1 MNRPTDKQIE
11 EVLAGIASPEDAKYV
26 AEWFAT
32 EEGSDYLEAA
42 MTQDSELIKNEFA
55 DLYVDHDI
63 PSKKILEQI
72 RKNIRIKKLKRI
84 CFRVAAVLIPVV
96 LIVGLYMQLNSK
108 VDLFGTSEYEEV
120 VVDKGERIQIM
131 FQDGTKVYINSDSK
145 LRYPKKFALNTR
157 EVYLEGEAYFVVA
170 KNKNRPFIVNL
181 SGPAIHVLGTSFN
194 VSAYKD
200 ESMIETTLVEGSVKL
215 NVVSGGKR
223 MTQMLKPNE
232 KAEYQKGAG
241 KIKVFG
247 VNTEYD
253 TAWKNG
259 EIIFRNHPMDKELKT
274 LERHYH
280 VVFEVKD
287 NEILKSIITAR
298 FKDEQLPQVLEYLK
312 LASGIQ
318 YAIHKPTVKDSGSG
332 TSVVEISK

>member
-42 MTQDSELIKNEFA
+42 MTRDSELIKNEFA
-55 DLYVDHDI
+55 DLYVNHDI
-63 PSKKILEQI
+63 PSKKMQEQI
-72 RKNIRIKKLKRI
+72 RKNIRMKKLKRI

-96 LIVGLYMQLNSK
+96 LIVGLYIQLNSK

-157 EVYLEGEAYFVVA
+157 EVFLEGEAYFVVA

-194 VSAYKD
+194 VQDYPENKD
-200 ESMIETTLVEGSVKL
+200 IVVCLDEGNINLTLPTEKKYPVQPGERLVYDKENKQCIISKMNDMQRLSMWKQ
-215 NVVSGGKR
+215 NVIVFKD
-223 MTQMLKPNE
+223 TPLPE
-232 KAEYQKGAG
+232 V
-241 KIKVFG
+241 IKVL
-247 VNTEYD
+247 NRWYD
-253 TAWKNG
+253 V
-259 EIIFRNHPMDKELKT
+259 D
-274 LERHYH
+274 
-280 VVFEVKD
+280 
-287 NEILKSIITAR
+287 
-298 FKDEQLPQVLEYLK
+298 FKVEDEQALKYVYTLTSDNTLLEKVLMDLEKIAPVKFEYNEDK
-312 LASGIQ
+312 KEVI
-318 YAIHKPTVKDSGSG
+318 VKM
-332 TSVVEISK
+332 K

>member
-42 MTQDSELIKNEFA
+42 MTRDSELIKNEFA
-55 DLYVDHDI
+55 DLYVNHDI
-63 PSKKILEQI
+63 PSKKIQEQI
-72 RKNIRIKKLKRI
+72 RKNIRMKKLKRI

-96 LIVGLYMQLNSK
+96 LIVGLYIQLNSK

-157 EVYLEGEAYFVVA
+157 EVFLEGEAYFVVA

-181 SGPAIHVLGTSFN
+181 NGPAIHVLGTSFN
-194 VSAYKD
+194 VQDYPENKD
-200 ESMIETTLVEGSVKL
+200 IVVCLDEGNINLTLPTEKKYPVQPGERLVYNKENKQCIISKMNDMQRLSMWKQ
-215 NVVSGGKR
+215 NVIVFKD
-223 MTQMLKPNE
+223 TPLPE
-232 KAEYQKGAG
+232 V
-241 KIKVFG
+241 IKVL
-247 VNTEYD
+247 NRWYD
-253 TAWKNG
+253 V
-259 EIIFRNHPMDKELKT
+259 D
-274 LERHYH
+274 
-280 VVFEVKD
+280 
-287 NEILKSIITAR
+287 
-298 FKDEQLPQVLEYLK
+298 FKVEDEQALKYVYTLTSDNTLLEKVLMDLEKIAPVKFEYNEDK
-312 LASGIQ
+312 KEVI
-318 YAIHKPTVKDSGSG
+318 VKM
-332 TSVVEISK
+332 K

>member
-194 VSAYKD
+194 VQDYPENKD
-200 ESMIETTLVEGSVKL
+200 IVVCLDEGNINLTLP
-215 NVVSGGKR
+215 
-223 MTQMLKPNE
+223 TE
-232 KAEYQKGAG
+232 KKYPVQP
-241 KIKVFG
+241 
-247 VNTEYD
+247 
-253 TAWKNG
+253 G
-259 EIIFRNHPMDKELKT
+259 ERLVYN
-274 LERHYH
+274 
-280 VVFEVKD
+280 KD
-287 NEILKSIITAR
+287 NQLCTISKMNDMQRLSMWKQNVIV
-298 FKDEQLPQVLEYLK
+298 FKDTPLPEVIKILNRWYNVEFKVEDENVLKYVYTLTSDNTLLEKVLMDLEKIAPVKFEYNEDK
-312 LASGIQ
+312 KEVI
-318 YAIHKPTVKDSGSG
+318 VKM
-332 TSVVEISK
+332 K

>member
-72 RKNIRIKKLKRI
+72 RKNIRIKKLKRV

-96 LIVGLYMQLNSK
+96 LIVGLYIQLNSK

-194 VSAYKD
+194 VQDYPENKD
-200 ESMIETTLVEGSVKL
+200 IVVCLDEGNINLTLP
-215 NVVSGGKR
+215 
-223 MTQMLKPNE
+223 TE
-232 KAEYQKGAG
+232 KKYPVQP
-241 KIKVFG
+241 
-247 VNTEYD
+247 
-253 TAWKNG
+253 G
-259 EIIFRNHPMDKELKT
+259 ERLVYN
-274 LERHYH
+274 
-280 VVFEVKD
+280 KD
-287 NEILKSIITAR
+287 NQQCTISKMNDMQCLSMWKQNVIV
-298 FKDEQLPQVLEYLK
+298 FKDTPLPEVIKILNRWYNVEFKVEDENVLKYVYTLTSDNTLLEKVLMDLEKIAPVKFEYNEDK
-312 LASGIQ
+312 KEVI
-318 YAIHKPTVKDSGSG
+318 VKM
-332 TSVVEISK
+332 K

>member
-42 MTQDSELIKNEFA
+42 MTRDSRLIKNEFA

-96 LIVGLYMQLNSK
+96 LIVGLYIQLNSK

-157 EVYLEGEAYFVVA
+157 EVFLEGEAYFVVA

-194 VSAYKD
+194 VQDYPENKD
-200 ESMIETTLVEGSVKL
+200 IVVCLDEGNINLTLPTEKKYPVK
-215 NVVSGGKR
+215 
-223 MTQMLKPNE
+223 P
-232 KAEYQKGAG
+232 
-241 KIKVFG
+241 
-247 VNTEYD
+247 
-253 TAWKNG
+253 G
-259 EIIFRNHPMDKELKT
+259 ERLVYN
-274 LERHYH
+274 
-280 VVFEVKD
+280 KD
-287 NEILKSIITAR
+287 NQQCTISKMNDMRRLSMWKQNVIV
-298 FKDEQLPQVLEYLK
+298 FKDTPLSEVIKILNRWYNVEFKVEDENVLKYVYTLTSDNTLLEKVLMDLEKIAPVKFEYNEDK
-312 LASGIQ
+312 KEVI
-318 YAIHKPTVKDSGSG
+318 VKM
-332 TSVVEISK
+332 K

>member
-1 MNRPTDKQIE
+1 MNRHTDKQIE

-26 AEWFAT
+26 AERLAT

-42 MTQDSELIKNEFA
+42 MTRDSGLIKNEFA

-157 EVYLEGEAYFVVA
+157 EVFLEGEAYFVVA

-194 VSAYKD
+194 VQDYPEKKD
-200 ESMIETTLVEGSVKL
+200 IVVCLDEGNINLTLPTEKKYPVK
-215 NVVSGGKR
+215 
-223 MTQMLKPNE
+223 P
-232 KAEYQKGAG
+232 
-241 KIKVFG
+241 
-247 VNTEYD
+247 
-253 TAWKNG
+253 G
-259 EIIFRNHPMDKELKT
+259 ERLVYN
-274 LERHYH
+274 
-280 VVFEVKD
+280 KD
-287 NEILKSIITAR
+287 NQQCTISKMNDMRRLSMWKQNVIV
-298 FKDEQLPQVLEYLK
+298 FKDTPLSEVIKILNRWYNVEFKVEDENVLKYVYTLTSDNTLLEKVLMDLEKIAPVKFEYNEDK
-312 LASGIQ
+312 KEVI
-318 YAIHKPTVKDSGSG
+318 VKM
-332 TSVVEISK
+332 K

>member
-42 MTQDSELIKNEFA
+42 MTRDSGLIKNEFA

-157 EVYLEGEAYFVVA
+157 EVFFEGEAYFVVA

-194 VSAYKD
+194 VQDYPENKD
-200 ESMIETTLVEGSVKL
+200 IVVCLDEGNINLTLPTEKKYPVK
-215 NVVSGGKR
+215 
-223 MTQMLKPNE
+223 P
-232 KAEYQKGAG
+232 
-241 KIKVFG
+241 
-247 VNTEYD
+247 
-253 TAWKNG
+253 G
-259 EIIFRNHPMDKELKT
+259 ERLVYN
-274 LERHYH
+274 
-280 VVFEVKD
+280 KD
-287 NEILKSIITAR
+287 NQQCTISKMNDMRRLSMWKQNVIV
-298 FKDEQLPQVLEYLK
+298 FKDTPLSEVIKILNRWYNVEFKVEDENVLKYVYTLTSDNTLLEKVLMDLEKIAPVKFEYNEDK
-312 LASGIQ
+312 KEVI
-318 YAIHKPTVKDSGSG
+318 VKM
-332 TSVVEISK
+332 K

>member
-1 MNRPTDKQIE
+1 
-11 EVLAGIASPEDAKYV
+11 
-26 AEWFAT
+26 
-32 EEGSDYLEAA
+32 

-96 LIVGLYMQLNSK
+96 LIVGLYMQRNSK

-194 VSAYKD
+194 VQDYPENKD
-200 ESMIETTLVEGSVKL
+200 IVVCLDEGNINLTLP
-215 NVVSGGKR
+215 
-223 MTQMLKPNE
+223 TE
-232 KAEYQKGAG
+232 KKYPVQP
-241 KIKVFG
+241 
-247 VNTEYD
+247 
-253 TAWKNG
+253 G
-259 EIIFRNHPMDKELKT
+259 ERLVYN
-274 LERHYH
+274 
-280 VVFEVKD
+280 KD
-287 NEILKSIITAR
+287 NQQCTISKMNDMQRLSMWKQNVIV
-298 FKDEQLPQVLEYLK
+298 FKDTPLPEVIKILNRWYNVEFKVEDENVLKYVYTLTSDNTLLEKVLMDLEKIAPVKFEYNEDK
-312 LASGIQ
+312 KEVI
-318 YAIHKPTVKDSGSG
+318 VKM
-332 TSVVEISK
+332 K

>member
-42 MTQDSELIKNEFA
+42 MTRDSELIKNEFA
-55 DLYVDHDI
+55 DLYVNHDI
-63 PSKKILEQI
+63 PSKKMQEQI
-72 RKNIRIKKLKRI
+72 RKNIRMKKLKRI

-96 LIVGLYMQLNSK
+96 LIVGLYIQLNSK

-157 EVYLEGEAYFVVA
+157 EVFLEGEAYFVVA

-181 SGPAIHVLGTSFN
+181 NGPAIHVLGTSFN
-194 VSAYKD
+194 VQDYPENKD
-200 ESMIETTLVEGSVKL
+200 IVVCLDEGNINLTLPAEKKYPVQPGERLVYNKENKQCIISKMNDMQRLSMWKQ
-215 NVVSGGKR
+215 NVIVFKD
-223 MTQMLKPNE
+223 TPLPE
-232 KAEYQKGAG
+232 V
-241 KIKVFG
+241 IKVL
-247 VNTEYD
+247 NRWYD
-253 TAWKNG
+253 V
-259 EIIFRNHPMDKELKT
+259 D
-274 LERHYH
+274 
-280 VVFEVKD
+280 
-287 NEILKSIITAR
+287 
-298 FKDEQLPQVLEYLK
+298 FKVEDEQALKYVYTLTSDNTLLEKVLMDLEKIAPVKFEYNEDK
-312 LASGIQ
+312 KEVI
-318 YAIHKPTVKDSGSG
+318 VKM
-332 TSVVEISK
+332 K

>member
-194 VSAYKD
+194 VQDYPENKD
-200 ESMIETTLVEGSVKL
+200 IVVCLDEGNINLTLPTEKKYPVQPGERLVYNKDNQQCTISKMNDMQHL
-215 NVVSGGKR
+215 S
-223 MTQMLKPNE
+223 MLKQNV
-232 KAEYQKGAG
+232 
-241 KIKVFG
+241 IV
-247 VNTEYD
+247 
-253 TAWKNG
+253 
-259 EIIFRNHPMDKELKT
+259 
-274 LERHYH
+274 
-280 VVFEVKD
+280 
-287 NEILKSIITAR
+287 
-298 FKDEQLPQVLEYLK
+298 FKDTPLPEVIKILNRWYNVEFKVEDENVLKYVYTLTSDNTLLEKVLMDLEKIAPVKFEYNEDK
-312 LASGIQ
+312 KEVI
-318 YAIHKPTVKDSGSG
+318 VKM
-332 TSVVEISK
+332 K

>member
-42 MTQDSELIKNEFA
+42 MTRDSGLIKNEFA

-157 EVYLEGEAYFVVA
+157 EVFLEGEAYFVVA

-194 VSAYKD
+194 VQDYPENKD
-200 ESMIETTLVEGSVKL
+200 IVVCLDEGNINLTLPTEKKYPVK
-215 NVVSGGKR
+215 
-223 MTQMLKPNE
+223 P
-232 KAEYQKGAG
+232 
-241 KIKVFG
+241 
-247 VNTEYD
+247 
-253 TAWKNG
+253 G
-259 EIIFRNHPMDKELKT
+259 ERLVYN
-274 LERHYH
+274 
-280 VVFEVKD
+280 KD
-287 NEILKSIITAR
+287 NQQCTISKMNDMRRLSMWKQNVIV
-298 FKDEQLPQVLEYLK
+298 FKDTPLPEVIKILNRWYNVEFKVEDENVLKYVYTLTSDNTLLEKVLMDLEKIAPVKFEYNEDK
-312 LASGIQ
+312 KEVI
-318 YAIHKPTVKDSGSG
+318 VKM
-332 TSVVEISK
+332 K

>member
-72 RKNIRIKKLKRI
+72 RKNIRIKKLKRV

-157 EVYLEGEAYFVVA
+157 EVFLEGEAYFVVA

-194 VSAYKD
+194 VQDYPENKD
-200 ESMIETTLVEGSVKL
+200 IVVCLDEGNINLTLPTEKKYPVK
-215 NVVSGGKR
+215 
-223 MTQMLKPNE
+223 P
-232 KAEYQKGAG
+232 
-241 KIKVFG
+241 
-247 VNTEYD
+247 
-253 TAWKNG
+253 G
-259 EIIFRNHPMDKELKT
+259 ERLVYN
-274 LERHYH
+274 
-280 VVFEVKD
+280 KD
-287 NEILKSIITAR
+287 NQQCTISKMNDMRRLSMWKQNVIV
-298 FKDEQLPQVLEYLK
+298 FKDTPLSEVIKILNRWYNVEFKVEDENVLKYVYTLTSDNTLLEKVLMDLEKIAPVKFEYNEDK
-312 LASGIQ
+312 KEVI
-318 YAIHKPTVKDSGSG
+318 VKM
-332 TSVVEISK
+332 K

>member
-42 MTQDSELIKNEFA
+42 MTRDSRLIKNEFA

-157 EVYLEGEAYFVVA
+157 EVFLEGEAYFVVA

-194 VSAYKD
+194 VQDYPENKD
-200 ESMIETTLVEGSVKL
+200 IVVCLDEGNINLTLPTEKKYPVK
-215 NVVSGGKR
+215 
-223 MTQMLKPNE
+223 P
-232 KAEYQKGAG
+232 
-241 KIKVFG
+241 
-247 VNTEYD
+247 
-253 TAWKNG
+253 G
-259 EIIFRNHPMDKELKT
+259 ERLVYN
-274 LERHYH
+274 
-280 VVFEVKD
+280 KD
-287 NEILKSIITAR
+287 NQQCTISKMNDMRRLSMWKQNVIV
-298 FKDEQLPQVLEYLK
+298 FKDTPLSEVIKILNRWYNVEFKVEDENVLKYVYTLTSDNTLLEKVLMDLDKIAPVNFEYNEDK
-312 LASGIQ
+312 KEVI
-318 YAIHKPTVKDSGSG
+318 VKM
-332 TSVVEISK
+332 K

>member
-194 VSAYKD
+194 VQDYPENKD
-200 ESMIETTLVEGSVKL
+200 IVVCLDEGNINLTLP
-215 NVVSGGKR
+215 
-223 MTQMLKPNE
+223 TE
-232 KAEYQKGAG
+232 KKYPVQP
-241 KIKVFG
+241 
-247 VNTEYD
+247 
-253 TAWKNG
+253 G
-259 EIIFRNHPMDKELKT
+259 ERLVYN
-274 LERHYH
+274 
-280 VVFEVKD
+280 KD
-287 NEILKSIITAR
+287 NQQCTISKMNDMQRFSMWKQNVIV
-298 FKDEQLPQVLEYLK
+298 FKDTPLPEVIKILNRWYNVEFKVEDENVLKYVYTLTSDNTLLEKVLMDLEKIAPVKFEYNEDK
-312 LASGIQ
+312 KEVI
-318 YAIHKPTVKDSGSG
+318 VKM
-332 TSVVEISK
+332 K

>member
-84 CFRVAAVLIPVV
+84 CFRAAAVLIPVV

-194 VSAYKD
+194 VQDYPENKD
-200 ESMIETTLVEGSVKL
+200 IVVCLDEGNINLTLP
-215 NVVSGGKR
+215 
-223 MTQMLKPNE
+223 TE
-232 KAEYQKGAG
+232 KKYPVQP
-241 KIKVFG
+241 
-247 VNTEYD
+247 
-253 TAWKNG
+253 G
-259 EIIFRNHPMDKELKT
+259 ERLVYN
-274 LERHYH
+274 
-280 VVFEVKD
+280 KD
-287 NEILKSIITAR
+287 NQQCTISKMNDMQRLSMWKQNVIV
-298 FKDEQLPQVLEYLK
+298 FKDTPLP
-312 LASGIQ
+312 
-318 YAIHKPTVKDSGSG
+318 GSH
-332 TSVVEISK
+332 

>member
-42 MTQDSELIKNEFA
+42 MTRDSRLIKNEFA

-157 EVYLEGEAYFVVA
+157 EVFLEGEAYFVVA
-170 KNKNRPFIVNL
+170 QNKNRPFIVNL

-194 VSAYKD
+194 VQDYPENKD
-200 ESMIETTLVEGSVKL
+200 IVVCLDEGNINLTLPTEKKYPVK
-215 NVVSGGKR
+215 
-223 MTQMLKPNE
+223 P
-232 KAEYQKGAG
+232 
-241 KIKVFG
+241 
-247 VNTEYD
+247 
-253 TAWKNG
+253 G
-259 EIIFRNHPMDKELKT
+259 ERLVYN
-274 LERHYH
+274 
-280 VVFEVKD
+280 KD
-287 NEILKSIITAR
+287 NQQCTISKMNDMRRLSMWKQNVIV
-298 FKDEQLPQVLEYLK
+298 FKDTPLSEVIKILNRWYNVEFKVEDENVLKYVYTLTSDNTLLEKVLMDLEKIAPVKFEYNEDK
-312 LASGIQ
+312 KEVI
-318 YAIHKPTVKDSGSG
+318 VKM
-332 TSVVEISK
+332 K

>member
-194 VSAYKD
+194 VQDYPENKD
-200 ESMIETTLVEGSVKL
+200 IVVCLDEGNINLTLPTEKKYPVK
-215 NVVSGGKR
+215 
-223 MTQMLKPNE
+223 P
-232 KAEYQKGAG
+232 
-241 KIKVFG
+241 
-247 VNTEYD
+247 
-253 TAWKNG
+253 G
-259 EIIFRNHPMDKELKT
+259 ERLVYN
-274 LERHYH
+274 
-280 VVFEVKD
+280 KD
-287 NEILKSIITAR
+287 NQQCTISKMNDMRRLSMWKQNVIV
-298 FKDEQLPQVLEYLK
+298 FKDTPLSEVIKILNRWYNVEFKVEDENVLKYVYTLTSDNTLLEKVLMDLEKIAPVKFEYNEDK
-312 LASGIQ
+312 KEVI
-318 YAIHKPTVKDSGSG
+318 VKM
-332 TSVVEISK
+332 K

>member
-157 EVYLEGEAYFVVA
+157 EVYLEGEAHFVVA

-194 VSAYKD
+194 VQDYPENKD
-200 ESMIETTLVEGSVKL
+200 IVVCLDEGNINLTLP
-215 NVVSGGKR
+215 
-223 MTQMLKPNE
+223 TE
-232 KAEYQKGAG
+232 KKYPVQP
-241 KIKVFG
+241 
-247 VNTEYD
+247 
-253 TAWKNG
+253 G
-259 EIIFRNHPMDKELKT
+259 ERLVYN
-274 LERHYH
+274 
-280 VVFEVKD
+280 KD
-287 NEILKSIITAR
+287 NQQCT
-298 FKDEQLPQVLEYLK
+298 
-312 LASGIQ
+312 
-318 YAIHKPTVKDSGSG
+318 
-332 TSVVEISK
+332 IS

>member
-72 RKNIRIKKLKRI
+72 RKNIRIKKLKRV

-96 LIVGLYMQLNSK
+96 LIVGLYIQLNSK

-194 VSAYKD
+194 VQDYPENKD
-200 ESMIETTLVEGSVKL
+200 IVVCLDEGNINLTLP
-215 NVVSGGKR
+215 
-223 MTQMLKPNE
+223 TE
-232 KAEYQKGAG
+232 KKYPVQP
-241 KIKVFG
+241 
-247 VNTEYD
+247 
-253 TAWKNG
+253 G
-259 EIIFRNHPMDKELKT
+259 ERLVYN
-274 LERHYH
+274 
-280 VVFEVKD
+280 KD
-287 NEILKSIITAR
+287 NQQCTISKMSDMQRLSMWKQNVIV
-298 FKDEQLPQVLEYLK
+298 FKDTPLPEVIKILNRWYNVEFKVEDENVLKYVYTLTSDNTLLEKVLMDLEKIAPVKFEYNEDK
-312 LASGIQ
+312 KEVI
-318 YAIHKPTVKDSGSG
+318 VKM
-332 TSVVEISK
+332 K